1 MSTIIGV
8 VVVKQRK
15 IEVILADDHQIMRE
29 GLAKLISAKKDLKLI
44 AQCSDGLQ
52 TVKLARHFRPDVI
65 IMDITM
71 PCLNGMA
78 ATHLITSEMK
88 QARVIALSMHS
99 EIHYIKNMIEA
110 GALGYLQKNS
120 AFKELLDAVQTV
132 FEGKYYF
139 GSQILTS
146 ICKNY
151 LSLLNHGEKVK
162 KKTGLNDDKMA
173 ILQKLSE
180 GMTPKNV
187 ARKLGLEPG
196 EVQKNIQ
203 EITRQW
209 KKTL

>member
-1 MSTIIGV
+1 MVT
-8 VVVKQRK
+8 QQK
-15 IEVILADDHQIMRE
+15 IEVILADDHQIIRD
-29 GLAKLISAKKDLKLI
+29 GLAKLIRGKKDLKLI

-52 TVKLARHFRPDVI
+52 AVKLARHFRPDII

-78 ATHLITSEMK
+78 ATHLITSEVR
-88 QARVIALSMHS
+88 QTRVIALSMHS
-99 EIHYIKNMIEA
+99 EIHYIKNMVGA

-120 AFKELLDAVQTV
+120 AFKELLDAVRTV
-132 FEGKYYF
+132 YEDKYYF
-139 GSQILTS
+139 GSQILTA
-146 ICKNY
+146 ICQNF
-151 LSLLNHGEKVK
+151 LSVLNNGENQR
-162 KKTGLNDDKMA
+162 KKTVLSGNKMV

-180 GMTPKNV
+180 GMTPKKV

-203 EITRQW
+203 DIIRQW